1 MLHCLIIDDEPLARE
16 GLAQYVKDIDFL
28 NLVGLAEQ
36 PLEALTIMEKKN
48 VDLLFLDIQM
58 PKLNGLDFLKSLDNP
73 PLVIITTA
81 YPSFALEGYQLDVL
95 DYLVKPIT
103 FQRFLKAS
111 IKAKKQFE
119 LIQNQQVTAIP
130 ATIPTESKDHFFI
143 KCEGKIERIR
153 FDELLYI
160 ESMQN
165 YVCLHTENK
174 KYITLLTLK
183 NTLLE
188 LPETA
193 FIQVH
198 KSFIINLTKVQTLG
212 DGHIKIKERLIPIS
226 RSRLVEVSNRILGDK
241 LIN

>member
-1 MLHCLIIDDEPLARE
+1 MINCIITDDEPLARE
-16 GLAQYVKDIDFL
+16 GLAQYVADIDFL
-28 NLVGLAEQ
+28 QLQGLAEN
-36 PLEALTIMEKKN
+36 PLETMSIMENKS

-58 PKLNGLDFLKSLDNP
+58 PKINGLDFLKSLDNP

-103 FQRFLKAS
+103 FQRFLKAC

-119 LIQNQQVTAIP
+119 LMQSTIQPISIISNKSITK
-130 ATIPTESKDHFFI
+130 EHFFI
-143 KCEGKIERIR
+143 KCDGKIERIR

-165 YVCLHTENK
+165 YVSLQTERGK
-174 KYITLLTLK
+174 FTTLLTLK
-183 NTLLE
+183 STLAK
-188 LPETA
+188 LPTNS
-193 FIQVH
+193 FMQIH
-198 KSFIINLTKVQTLG
+198 KSFIVNLEKVQTLG
-212 DGHIKIKERLIPIS
+212 DGHIKIKDRLIPIS
-226 RSRLVEVSNRILGDK
+226 RSRLAEVTQRILGDD

>member
-1 MLHCLIIDDEPLARE
+1 MINCIITDDEPLARE
-16 GLAQYVKDIDFL
+16 GLAQYVTDIDFL
-28 NLVGLAEQ
+28 NLQGIAEH
-36 PLEALTIMEKKN
+36 PLETLAIMQDKP

-58 PKLNGLDFLKSLDNP
+58 PKLNGLDFLKSLDHP

-103 FQRFLKAS
+103 FQRFLKAC

-119 LIQNQQVTAIP
+119 LIQSKPKPSSILPSQTTAK
-130 ATIPTESKDHFFI
+130 EHFFI
-143 KCEGKIERIR
+143 KCDGKIERIR
-153 FDELLYI
+153 FDELLYV

-165 YVCLHTENK
+165 YVSLQTERGK
-174 KYITLLTLK
+174 FTTLLTLK
-183 NTLLE
+183 HTLAE
-188 LPETA
+188 LPTET
-193 FIQVH
+193 FMQIH
-198 KSFIINLTKVQTLG
+198 KSFIINLEKVQTLG

-226 RSRLVEVSNRILGDK
+226 RSRLAEVTKRILGDD